1 MLSPL
6 LLGTMTNV
14 TGWAMNSSPSNWL
27 PFGIHA
33 SWRITIG
40 TTGDRGH
47 GILKWIAKRAI
58 PVNRNVGKQ
67 SNTMRLGLVTDI
79 HNDCASL
86 RKALEVF
93 RKHQV
98 DQVVTIGDTCD
109 AFAPPNGADE
119 VASLLSSCGAV
130 GVWGNH
136 DFHLCRD
143 VSDFCQNKFAATTC
157 EFMRQMQPQLE
168 IDGCYFSHKDA
179 SVDPRDVEQLWSF
192 EDDARDLC
200 ARARAAFAANRHG
213 RQFMGHYHCWW
224 AATPTGPISWNGSES
239 LTLMPHERYVVI
251 IAGVFQGKCAVFDT
265 ATGVLDPLECSSP

>member
-1 MLSPL
+1 MPQKTSYHP
-6 LLGTMTNV
+6 GD
-14 TGWAMNSSPSNWL
+14 WIIKSYASSTLMFISL
-27 PFGIHA
+27 FGQ
-33 SWRITIG
+33 
-40 TTGDRGH
+40 
-47 GILKWIAKRAI
+47 
-58 PVNRNVGKQ
+58 Q

-79 HNDCASL
+79 HNDCGNL
-86 RKALEVF
+86 RKALDVF

-109 AFAPPNGADE
+109 AFAPPDGADE

-136 DFHLCRD
+136 DFHLCRE
-143 VSDFCQNKFAATTC
+143 VSDFCQDKFAATTF

-179 SVDPRDVEQLWSF
+179 SVDPLDVEQLWSF
-192 EDDARDLC
+192 EEDARDLF

-224 AATPTGPISWNGSES
+224 AATATGPISWNGSES

-251 IAGVFQGKCAVFDT
+251 IAGVFQGKCAVFNT
-265 ATGVLDPLECSSP
+265 VTGVLDPLECSSP